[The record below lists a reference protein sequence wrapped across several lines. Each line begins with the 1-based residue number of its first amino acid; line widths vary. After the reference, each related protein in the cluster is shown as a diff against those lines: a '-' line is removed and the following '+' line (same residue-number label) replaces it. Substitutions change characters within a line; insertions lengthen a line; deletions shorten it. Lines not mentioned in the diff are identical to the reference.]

1 MDPLERKCPSCGEL
15 WPPMKKLTSEEHAE
29 LLATLEKKFIN
40 LFENF
45 QHGSTKELSY
55 LRNLVDTLKMKPE
68 FSGYVMVI
76 GIQFELEVLSGTG

>member
-15 WPPMKKLTSEEHAE
+15 WSPMKKLTSEEHAE
-29 LLATLEKKFIN
+29 LLATFEQKFIN

-45 QHGSTKELSY
+45 QHGSTKELSF

-76 GIQFELEVLSGTG
+76 EIRFGLELLSRTG